1 MAASSTATAIEQ
13 PAYAPRVLR
22 ALKRVSARHRSNQ
35 CVRLGSCHRLLAVL
49 FQVLLG
55 RAKAAEE
62 WSPLARA
69 AEGPT
74 ALVTVLLSGAVATP
88 RTAAPSLEKPREQSA
103 DCKHSAN
110 DCADAREEVEQ
121 RPPPLFNGEHHW
133 REVVREDGSRHH
145 LLVHL
150 RYTHQTRVLGC
161 AGGRAR
167 TFDEVKYSVT
177 LY

>member
-1 MAASSTATAIEQ
+1 MESASQSS
-13 PAYAPRVLR
+13 RR
-22 ALKRVSARHRSNQ
+22 A
-35 CVRLGSCHRLLAVL
+35 
-49 FQVLLG
+49 
-55 RAKAAEE
+55 
-62 WSPLARA
+62 
-69 AEGPT
+69 T
-74 ALVTVLLSGAVATP
+74 ALVTVLHSGKEVEQTVNSA
-88 RTAAPSLEKPREQSA
+88 SSEEPREQAA

-150 RYTHQTRVLGC
+150 RYTHQTRVPGC